1 MPRPDRDH
9 LLYKGFNHLE
19 ESDPPLPPSLPCV
32 DQIPIK
38 IPITYRDPIPKLYL
52 FTSITTMTPMSS
64 GSHHPHHRHHHHHRS
79 EGASHNDSHAHSLNM
94 ADVLQVVHN
103 PKTPEDAKLK
113 TLRRLD
119 GLEGRHAPLVKSRKS
134 REYGYNPNPSASEE
148 RYKRSNSDGLAGMIQ
163 ARECGHIQLE
173 RRVTH
178 LDNPP
183 EKHVNFIDEWERSAH
198 NPANQKPIL
207 REPSRASTSA
217 AS

>member
-1 MPRPDRDH
+1 MYKMPRPDRDH

-64 GSHHPHHRHHHHHRS
+64 GSHHPHHRHHHHHHS

-163 ARECGHIQLE
+163 G
-173 RRVTH
+173 TYFTP
-178 LDNPP
+178 DPP
-183 EKHVNFIDEWERSAH
+183 FSFFC
-198 NPANQKPIL
+198 
-207 REPSRASTSA
+207 
-217 AS
+217 